1 MLKLHQSFS
10 ITKSKDTAY
19 VLTLSLSTLFS
30 RTRSNNGLSSMRY
43 TNANSKSASMFLLLC
58 TLQEGMLLDEEETLG
73 ASCWL
78 GKFAI
83 VELNPLNVQTF
94 EYYVQSPLRKKYDIA
109 TIKKNNKHLT
119 YIQTFNMN
127 DNFTKLKELTF
138 LTKSNVFTI
147 IMFSSTPLSIIVA
160 TKIYCNNTKEIELEG
175 EALLTMGLDTC
186 WEHIAMGGG
195 MNLFCEGRLGVSSEG

>member
-73 ASCWL
+73 ASCRS

-83 VELNPLNVQTF
+83 VELNSLNVQTF
-94 EYYVQSPLRKKYDIA
+94 EYYVQSPLRKNITLQQLKRITNIWHIFKHSIWMTTSQSWKSLPFWQSQMSSPSSGSHQHHYPSLLLLKSIA
-109 TIKKNNKHLT
+109 TTPKKLN
-119 YIQTFNMN
+119 
-127 DNFTKLKELTF
+127 
-138 LTKSNVFTI
+138 
-147 IMFSSTPLSIIVA
+147 
-160 TKIYCNNTKEIELEG
+160 
-175 EALLTMGLDTC
+175 
-186 WEHIAMGGG
+186 
-195 MNLFCEGRLGVSSEG
+195 